1 MSLLAVPL
9 AIAWMSVCSVETAKR
24 IKAVVVSSFSL
35 TWITG
40 KTLARALVVL
50 DLAVSSMVIDFAA
63 MTLSSALVTKASV
76 SISTLVSVSVY
87 FLSNSFK
94 VVLSSFSC
102 CI

>member
-1 MSLLAVPL
+1 
-9 AIAWMSVCSVETAKR
+9 MSVCSVETAKR

-63 MTLSSALVTKASV
+63 ITLSSALVTKASV
-76 SISTLVSVSVY
+76 SISTFVEVSVY
-87 FLSNSFK
+87 
-94 VVLSSFSC
+94 SFS
-102 CI
+102 ISSVIALK